1 MAVGAVILDF
11 RKKEK
16 KATRNKDHRAAFR
29 VRKPA
34 VARPSRGPG
43 MREGTEECRG
53 GDGTAGDPAEKRSEL
68 NFKVG
73 KLRGARDLP
82 SDEAGR

>member
-1 MAVGAVILDF
+1 MAVGAVRLDF

-43 MREGTEECRG
+43 MREGTEECRRETG
-53 GDGTAGDPAEKRSEL
+53 QR
-68 NFKVG
+68 VI
-73 KLRGARDLP
+73 LRRRDHN
-82 SDEAGR
+82 